1 MPLVS
6 RHPAVVL
13 LLLLLLAGCSEAPK
27 PLPSPVTLEGDIF
40 GTFYQVTIA
49 DPITGERRDA
59 LEAGILAELAAV
71 DAAMSTYRDDAELVA
86 FNQAPVGEWQSLS
99 APLIEV
105 LAIARSVARSSG
117 GAFDVT
123 VGGLVNLWSFGPEAR
138 PRAVPDAATI
148 AARLAEVGMDTLE
161 LDVDEGR
168 ARRLRDV
175 FVDLSGVAKGHATDR
190 VAAYL
195 SAQGLEHYLVNLGG
209 ELKVAGFRDA
219 EQAPWRIGIEV
230 PRDGRPQAQH
240 VLALQDTSVATSG
253 DYRNYFEEDGRRY
266 SHTIDPRT
274 GRPIRHRL
282 ASVTV
287 MHPSNARADAWS
299 TAMTVLG
306 EEEGMALARQEA
318 LAVLM
323 LVRDGDGWR
332 SLASPA
338 FAERLGESV
347 VEELGLEVAD
357 EPGRD
362 DQARAD
368 VDAASANTLE

>member
-1 MPLVS
+1 MSLPHHRFAFLT
-6 RHPAVVL
+6 L
-13 LLLLLLAGCSEAPK
+13 LLVVLLAGCSERT
-27 PLPSPVTLEGDIF
+27 LETPVTLEGDIF

-49 DPITGERRDA
+49 DPITAERRDA
-59 LEAGILAELAAV
+59 LEAGILAELEAV
-71 DAAMSTYRDDAELVA
+71 DASMSTYRDDAELVA
-86 FNQAPVGEWQSLS
+86 FNQAPVGDWQSLS

-105 LAIARSVARSSG
+105 LDIARSVARASG

-138 PRAVPDAATI
+138 PKAVPDAATI
-148 AARLAEVGMDTLE
+148 ASRLAEVGMDTLE
-161 LDVDEGR
+161 LDVAEGR

-195 SAQGLEHYLVNLGG
+195 ASQGIEHYLVNLGG

-240 VLALQDTSVATSG
+240 VLALHDTSVATSG

-287 MHPSNARADAWS
+287 MHPSNARADAWA

-306 EEEGMALARQEA
+306 EQEGMALAREQG

-338 FAERLGESV
+338 FAERIGGAV

-357 EPGRD
+357 GPGRGE
-362 DQARAD
+362 RVPAD
-368 VDAASANTLE
+368 VEAASANALE